1 MSNRGAVYKE
11 AGVDLQSASTLVD
24 RIKPIVETTHTK
36 GVVTDIGLFAGMFK
50 LDLHG
55 TSRPILVSA
64 TDGVGTKLKLAFALD
79 KHDSVGI
86 DLVGMNVNDI
96 IVHGAQP
103 LYFLDY
109 LAAGKLDMAQT
120 EAIISGIATGC
131 KQANCALLGGETA
144 EMPGFYPPG
153 EYDLSGFCVG
163 LVDESNVV
171 DGSNIGIGNSI
182 IGLASSGPHSNGYS
196 LIRKLVAE
204 NNLDF
209 SENLQGT
216 EKSLGQALLEP
227 TRIYV
232 KTILNLLRD
241 FDIRGMVHITG
252 GGFYDNLPRV
262 LPKGVQAEIFFSSWP
277 KTPVFEWLKHT
288 GGLDW
293 EEMLQIFNCG
303 IGMALIC
310 PKRQTGDILQRI
322 KAMDNEAWLIGK
334 VSARKKQQEQVQ
346 IVF

>member
-1 MSNRGAVYKE
+1 MSDRGAAYKE
-11 AGVDLQSASTLVD
+11 AGVDLHSASSLVD
-24 RIKPIVETTHTK
+24 RIKPIVERTHTK

-50 LDLHG
+50 PDLQG
-55 TSRPILVSA
+55 ISRPILVSA

-79 KHDSVGI
+79 RHDTIGM

-96 IVHGAQP
+96 ICHGAQP
-103 LYFLDY
+103 LFFLDY
-109 LAAGKLDMAQT
+109 LAADKLDVNRV
-120 EAIISGIATGC
+120 EAIISGIAQGC
-131 KQANCALLGGETA
+131 QEAGCALLGGETA
-144 EMPGFYPPG
+144 EMPGFYTPG

-196 LIRKLVAE
+196 LIRKILAD
-204 NNLDF
+204 NKTDL
-209 SENLQGT
+209 SENLEGT
-216 EKSLGQALLEP
+216 GKSLGQALLEP
-227 TRIYV
+227 TKIYAR
-232 KTILNLLRD
+232 TILNLLRD

-252 GGFYDNLPRV
+252 GGFYDNLPRI
-262 LPKGVQAEIFFSSWP
+262 LPRGVQAEIFFSSWP
-277 KTPVFEWLKHT
+277 KNSIFEWLQQT
-288 GGLDW
+288 GGLNW

-310 PKRQTGDILQRI
+310 PKRQSEDILQRI
-322 KAMDNEAWLIGK
+322 KAMGNEAWLIGK
-334 VSARKKQQEQVQ
+334 VSAKKKQKEQVK